1 MRTKIIL
8 LSLALLLSFSPQGAS
23 AASTTNY
30 DNIAWGLKAL
40 GVTDAWGFTKGKG
53 VRVAVL
59 DTGVDGTHPDLK
71 GRVLEGYS
79 TISGEILKAGIDS
92 DVDMHGTH
100 VAGIIAGSNDK
111 QGITGVAPEAL
122 IIPVQVLSSN
132 GGSDK
137 TVSDG
142 IIYAISQDV
151 DVINLSLGGSVNP
164 FDKGGSLTCTSL
176 SKAVALGIVVV
187 VSSGNSA
194 TYGNPRN
201 EPASCKGA
209 LSVGALNES
218 LEPAYF
224 SSFDSTIGIAAPG
237 RRIVSSIPV
246 GTAAENFAVW
256 DGTSMAAPFVSGAAA
271 LLIAAGKGKGEKV
284 VSLLKDNAVDVG
296 VEGFDPLTGA
306 GLVNL
311 SKIFGNELSLPK
323 IKDNIS
329 KSVFSSLVSATWNG
343 SKVNVSWGVLP
354 VGRVDSW
361 GLSYLRKGVW
371 SKAITFKANVLS
383 GSFESKILPEA
394 LRISA
399 NFKDRASVTSLSFYD
414 IANTKPPTSSK
425 KSNTKILSVSAAWE
439 LEGIRV
445 KWKSSGDKSDIKLM
459 LNDYSSSLFEYV
471 TISSADSEFFYPVD
485 PSSSARSSQ
494 VRIII
499 SSEISSL
506 NYSITPQYFISAK
519 VLKAGEK
526 YLSVVGS
533 TVELCYGKKLG
544 CQGALVE
551 LVEVGTGKVIAETRV
566 FESLKFGIDFIK
578 QSDVFAYILID
589 GFASAVVKVG

>member
-8 LSLALLLSFSPQGAS
+8 LSLVLLLPFSVQGAQAS
-23 AASTTNY
+23 ATTSY
-30 DNIAWGLKAL
+30 DSIAWGLKAL
-40 GVTDAWGFTKGKG
+40 GVNDAWGLTKGKG

-79 TISGEILKAGIDS
+79 TISGEILKAGMDS

-111 QGITGVAPEAL
+111 QGITGVAPEAF
-122 IIPVQVLSSN
+122 IIPVQVLSGN

-142 IIYAISQDV
+142 IIYAMSQDV

-164 FDKGGSLTCTSL
+164 FDKGGSLTCASL
-176 SKAVALGIVVV
+176 SKAVSLGIVVV
-187 VSSGNSA
+187 VASGNSA

-246 GTAAENFAVW
+246 GAAAENFAVW

-271 LLIAAGKGKGEKV
+271 LLIAAGQGKGEKV
-284 VSLLKDNAVDVG
+284 VSLLKSNAIDVG
-296 VEGFDPLTGA
+296 VKGVDPLTGA

-311 SKIFGNELSLPK
+311 SKLFGGDVSLTK
-323 IKDNIS
+323 IKDSIS

-343 SKVNVSWGVLP
+343 SKVSFSWGVFPL
-354 VGRVDSW
+354 GKVDSW
-361 GLSYLRKGVW
+361 GVSYLRKGVW
-371 SKAITFKANVLS
+371 SKPTNFKANVLS
-383 GSFESKILPEA
+383 GSYESKFIPEA
-394 LRISA
+394 LRLSA
-399 NFKDRASVTSLSFYD
+399 NFKDRPAVTSLSFYD
-414 IANTKPPTSSK
+414 IANTKPTSIK
-425 KSNTKILSVSAAWE
+425 KSNTKILSVTAAWE

-445 KWKSSGDKSDIKLM
+445 KWKSSGDKSEIKLM
-459 LNDYSSSLFEYV
+459 INDQSSSLFEYV
-471 TISSADSEFFYPVD
+471 TVSSSDLEFFYPVD
-485 PSSSARSSQ
+485 PSSSARSSS

-506 NYSITPQYFISAK
+506 NYSITPQYFIAAK
-519 VLKAGEK
+519 VLKAGDK

-551 LVEVGTGKVIAETRV
+551 LVEVGSGKVIAETRV

>member
-8 LSLALLLSFSPQGAS
+8 LSLVLLLPFSVQGAQ
-23 AASTTNY
+23 ASSTVSY
-30 DNIAWGLKAL
+30 DSIAWGLKAL
-40 GVTDAWGFTKGKG
+40 GVNDAWGLTKGKG

-79 TISGEILKAGIDS
+79 TISGEILKAGMDS

-111 QGITGVAPEAL
+111 QGITGVAPEAF
-122 IIPVQVLSSN
+122 IIPVQVLSGN

-142 IIYAISQDV
+142 IIYAMSQDV

-164 FDKGGSLTCTSL
+164 FDKGGSLTCASL
-176 SKAVALGIVVV
+176 SKAVSLGIVVV
-187 VSSGNSA
+187 VASGNSA

-246 GTAAENFAVW
+246 GVAAENFAVW

-284 VSLLKDNAVDVG
+284 VSLLKSNAVDVG
-296 VEGFDPLTGA
+296 VKGVDPLTGA

-311 SKIFGNELSLPK
+311 SKLFGGDVSLTK
-323 IKDNIS
+323 IKDSIS

-343 SKVNVSWGVLP
+343 SKVSFSWGVFPL
-354 VGRVDSW
+354 GKVDSW
-361 GLSYLRKGVW
+361 GVSYLRKGVW
-371 SKAITFKANVLS
+371 SKPTNFKANVLS
-383 GSFESKILPEA
+383 GSFESKFIPEA
-394 LRISA
+394 LRLSA
-399 NFKDRASVTSLSFYD
+399 NFKDRAAVTSLSFYD
-414 IANTKPPTSSK
+414 IANTKPTSIK
-425 KSNTKILSVSAAWE
+425 KSNTKILSVTAAWE

-445 KWKSSGDKSDIKLM
+445 KWKSSGDKSEIKLM
-459 LNDYSSSLFEYV
+459 INDQSSSLFEYV
-471 TISSADSEFFYPVD
+471 TVSSSDSEFFYPVD
-485 PSSSARSSQ
+485 PSSSARSSS

-506 NYSITPQYFISAK
+506 NYSITPQYFIAAK
-519 VLKAGEK
+519 VLKAGDK

-551 LVEVGTGKVIAETRV
+551 LVEVGSGKVIAETRV

-578 QSDVFAYILID
+578 QSDVFAYIRID